1 MTLSEKLS
9 SHTRKKR
16 VSTSKLVFS
25 LIFTLS
31 FSYAH
36 SNLLATLK
44 GYRNAKHILCGK
56 EQGTMYVS
64 AIIIAIFTFSLSSA
78 FYYDSIFSSS
88 PILSFESALSSY
100 NSDESASEAFAQP
113 DLNVVRHRNLT
124 INLGNRVSATFN

>member
-44 GYRNAKHILCGK
+44 GYRNAICGK
-56 EQGTMYVS
+56 EHGTMEVS